1 MPDKQNKTRT
11 GKGKMPSKQKTVRD
25 LSVSESAVKDVK
37 GGTFCKPTAAPSSQ
51 AAQQGAQ
58 QQGAQSSRSY

>member
-1 MPDKQNKTRT
+1 MPDKQKKTQT
-11 GKGKMPSKQKTVRD
+11 GKGKMPSKQKTARD

-37 GGTFCKPTAAPSSQ
+37 GGTFCKTTAAPSSL
-51 AAQQGAQ
+51 AAQPGAQ